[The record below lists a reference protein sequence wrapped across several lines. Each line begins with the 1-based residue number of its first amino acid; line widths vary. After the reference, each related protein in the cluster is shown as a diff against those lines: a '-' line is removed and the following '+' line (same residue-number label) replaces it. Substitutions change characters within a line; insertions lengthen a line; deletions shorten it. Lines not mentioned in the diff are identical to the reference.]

1 MNSEIGTSFNF
12 CKLFC
17 SLVMC
22 SSISVRFSALFASS
36 PLILVSALSIPSNSR
51 MMSRSV
57 FVLTEFITSL
67 MTSSS
72 LRGGSSISM
81 STSLSQTRA
90 RDLLYEAVSIPS
102 NIRASDAPKR
112 VHMVLL
118 AKNSPLEVDILAYSP
133 GDFST

>member
-51 MMSRSV
+51 MSRSV

-118 AKNSPLEVDILAYSP
+118 AKNFPLEVDILAYSP

>member
-51 MMSRSV
+51 MSRSV